1 MQKMKNVIA
10 TITTKKQSIVC
21 FFYCDSFKQDCIDFV
36 RDISRLHDNVDTYRV
51 TVKMYSDIND
61 LYDKSEI
68 LTGDILTVI
77 SFISMYINQFLRG

>member
-1 MQKMKNVIA
+1 MEKMKNVIA
-10 TITTKKQSIVC
+10 TIRTKKQTIIC
-21 FFYCDSFKQDCIDFV
+21 FFYCDSLKQDCIDFV
-36 RDISRLHDNVDTYRV
+36 RDISRLRDNVDTYCV

-77 SFISMYINQFLRG
+77 SFISMHINQFLRG